1 MKKKLS
7 PLMIVHLILM
17 VVQIIGCIGATAA
30 FIGKLGEA
38 AGGKETVGIVLNVI
52 MMLLIMSMLTVGIV
66 YLLKQYGKQA
76 ASFYKAFLILHVSVA
91 VMTTVIYVFFSEPNV
106 LYITGSIIYAVKI
119 AILLILAFWRDLGK
133 KKTWILFYILLSL
146 DLAILLLAIVY
157 MAINGFNITFMGFV
171 SALVADGTIGLSVR
185 GKYADKDKRGTV

>member
-66 YLLKQYGKQA
+66 YLLMQYGKQA
-76 ASFYKAFLILHVSVA
+76 ASFYKAFLILHISVA